1 MSAVVRAVPA
11 WDARSRMTRRALAL
25 ALLVAACDTSGPG
38 GLERV
43 PLGTWGGDE
52 AGLIVGETE
61 AHVHIGCTL
70 GDIAG
75 PIPLDSRGGFDVAG
89 TYNVDAFP
97 VDRGIRHPAGFT
109 GQTDGR
115 ALTLAVQLTDTGQAF
130 GPVTLTRG
138 VTPRLRNCP
147 ICRR

>member
-1 MSAVVRAVPA
+1 MILAVACQATIPSTLLQVPA
-11 WDARSRMTRRALAL
+11 
-25 ALLVAACDTSGPG
+25 
-38 GLERV
+38 
-43 PLGTWGGDE
+43 GTWGGDE
-52 AGLIVGETE
+52 AGLIVGDAE

-75 PIPLDSRGGFDVAG
+75 PIPLDARGGFDVAG

-97 VDRGIRHPAGFT
+97 VDRGIRHPARFT
-109 GQTDGR
+109 GRTDGTT
-115 ALTLAVQLTDTGQAF
+115 LTLAVRLTDTGQAF

-138 VTPRLRNCP
+138 VTPRMKNCP

>member
-1 MSAVVRAVPA
+1 MILAVACQATVP
-11 WDARSRMTRRALAL
+11 STL
-25 ALLVAACDTSGPG
+25 GQ
-38 GLERV
+38 V
-43 PLGTWGGDE
+43 PSGTWGGDE
-52 AGLIVGETE
+52 AGLIVSDSE

-97 VDRGIRHPAGFT
+97 VDRGIRHPARFT
-109 GQTDGR
+109 GRTDGR
-115 ALTLAVQLTDTGQAF
+115 TLTLAVRLTDTGQAF
-130 GPVTLTRG
+130 GPVTLTKG
-138 VTPRLRNCP
+138 VTPRMRNCP

>member
-1 MSAVVRAVPA
+1 MILAVACQATIP
-11 WDARSRMTRRALAL
+11 ST
-25 ALLVAACDTSGPG
+25 LLQ
-38 GLERV
+38 V

-52 AGLIVGETE
+52 AGLIVSDAE

-97 VDRGIRHPAGFT
+97 VDRGIRHPARFT
-109 GQTDGR
+109 GRTDGR
-115 ALTLAVQLTDTGQAF
+115 TLTLAVRLTDTGQAF
-130 GPVTLTRG
+130 GPVTLARG
-138 VTPRLRNCP
+138 VTPRMRNCP